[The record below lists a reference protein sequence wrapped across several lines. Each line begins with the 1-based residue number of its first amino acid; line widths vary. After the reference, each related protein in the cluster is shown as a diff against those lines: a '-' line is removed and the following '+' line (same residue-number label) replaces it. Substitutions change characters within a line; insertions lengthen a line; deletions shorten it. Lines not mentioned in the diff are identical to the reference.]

1 RFVRARTAAKTFL
14 DFINPAAD
22 QVGLVQFSSLPTL
35 ASELTSDMEV
45 VRTAINMGGVW
56 GSTDIASALYAAW
69 GELISRRHRP
79 GSKSVVVLLSDGVPY
94 DAMAAMAAANQLK
107 NAGARVVTIALA
119 PAGQTAPRDFLRAIS
134 SSAEDAYAGVTMAEL
149 SRIYSSIAESFC

>member
-45 VRTAINMGGVW
+45 VRTAIKMGGVG
-56 GSTDIASALYAAW
+56 GSTEIASALYAAW
-69 GELISRRHRP
+69 CEVIARRHRP
-79 GSKSVVVLLSDGVPY
+79 GSTPVVVLLSDGYP
-94 DAMAAMAAANQLK
+94 DAALADLAAAHQLK
-107 NAGARVVTIALA
+107 NAGARLVTIALV
-119 PAGQTAPRDFLRAIS
+119 PADQPLARDFLR
-134 SSAEDAYAGVTMAEL
+134 
-149 SRIYSSIAESFC
+149 